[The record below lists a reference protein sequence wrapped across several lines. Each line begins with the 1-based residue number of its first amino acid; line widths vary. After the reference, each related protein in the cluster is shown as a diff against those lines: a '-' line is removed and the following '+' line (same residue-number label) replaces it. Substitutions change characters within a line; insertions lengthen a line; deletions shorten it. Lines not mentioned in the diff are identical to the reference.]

1 MRALIALSVVLY
13 AAVPAAR
20 QNPQHEHAAPE
31 KLGRVHF
38 ATSCAP
44 GVGAG
49 FDRAV
54 ALLHSFS
61 FSTARQA
68 FEDVLAKD
76 PSCAIAQWGI
86 AMTYWGNPF
95 AGLRPP
101 KALEAGAAV
110 IGRARATG
118 KPTARERDYIAAVAE
133 EFKNYETVD
142 QRTRVLAYERAMEQ
156 LYRTYPQDREAAAFY
171 ALAVNQTALP
181 SDKTYAQQLKAAAI
195 LEKLWAAQPDHPGL
209 PHYLIHAYDHPALAP
224 RALAAARS
232 YAKIAPS
239 APHALHMPAHTF
251 TRVGYWQESID
262 TNIASA
268 GAAIRD
274 GAFAEA
280 LHAMD
285 YEVYAYLQTGQD
297 AAASRMV
304 EEAPRVLARLDP
316 NAMGGAAPGVAG
328 LYAAAAIPA
337 RYALERGAWSD
348 AAALQPQATS
358 FPYVDALTRFAR
370 AIGAARSG
378 KPDAARADLA
388 ELGVLGERLEA
399 VRDAD
404 WSQKVGIQQQIGT
417 AWVTFAE
424 GRKAEA
430 VELLR
435 KAADAEDATDKSA
448 ISPGPLA
455 PARELLGEMLLT
467 VDRPAD
473 ALKEFEATMKK
484 EPNRFRATYNA
495 AKAASLAGDRA
506 KARQYYRQLLDICK
520 AGDTPGRPEL
530 EEARKFIRTSAAAR
544 NTSAPTALVPQD
556 TSGSTGFSGQL
567 FQW

>member
-1 MRALIALSVVLY
+1 LSRHGQRAIIWSLRFKEVIVRALIALLVVLC

-38 ATSCAP
+38 ATSCSP
-44 GVGAG
+44 DVTTG

-68 FEDVLAKD
+68 FEDVLARD
-76 PSCAIAQWGI
+76 PSCAIAYWGI
-86 AMTYWGNPF
+86 AMTNWGNPF
-95 AGLRPP
+95 AGVRSP
-101 KALEAGAAV
+101 KALESGAAAV
-110 IGRARATG
+110 ARAQATG
-118 KPTARERDYIAAVAE
+118 KPTPRERDYIAAVAE
-133 EFKNYETVD
+133 QFKNHQTVD
-142 QRTRVLAYERAMEQ
+142 QRTRVLAYERAMEHVS
-156 LYRTYPQDREAAAFY
+156 RTYPKDPEAAAFY

-195 LEKLWAAQPDHPGL
+195 LEKLWATQPDHPGL
-209 PHYLIHAYDHPALAP
+209 PHYLIHAYDHPPLAP
-224 RALAAARS
+224 RALNAARS

-251 TRVGYWQESID
+251 TRVGYWQDSID

-268 GAAIRD
+268 RAAVRD
-274 GAFAEA
+274 STFGEA

-285 YEVYAYLQTGQD
+285 YQVYAYLQTGQD
-297 AAASRMV
+297 AAAR
-304 EEAPRVLARLDP
+304 RVVDETPGMLARLDP
-316 NAMGGAAPGVAG
+316 TAMGGAAPGVAG

-348 AAALQPQATS
+348 AAALQPQTTAY
-358 FPYVDALTRFAR
+358 PYVDALTRFAR
-370 AIGAARSG
+370 AVGAARSG

-388 ELGVLGERLEA
+388 ELGVFADRLA
-399 VRDAD
+399 AAKDAD
-404 WSQKVGIQQQIGT
+404 WAEKVRIQQQIAS
-417 AWVTFAE
+417 AWVTFAD
-424 GRKAEA
+424 GRKADA

-455 PARELLGEMLLT
+455 PARELLGEMLLALE
-467 VDRPAD
+467 RPAD
-473 ALKEFEATMKK
+473 ALKEFEATLKK
-484 EPNRFRATYNA
+484 EPNRFRATYEA
-495 AKAASLAGDRA
+495 AKAAALAGDRA
-506 KARQYYRQLLDICK
+506 TARRYYKQLLDICK
-520 AGDTPGRPEL
+520 AGDAPGRPEL
-530 EEARKFIRTSAAAR
+530 QEARKSSA
-544 NTSAPTALVPQD
+544 D
-556 TSGSTGFSGQL
+556 
-567 FQW
+567 

>member
-1 MRALIALSVVLY
+1 MRALIALPVVLM
-13 AAVPAAR
+13 AAVPMAW
-20 QNPQHEHAAPE
+20 QNPQQHEHPAPE
-31 KLGRVHF
+31 RLGRVHF
-38 ATSCAP
+38 ATSCSP
-44 GVGAG
+44 GVSAA

-61 FSTARQA
+61 FSTAKQA
-68 FEDVLAKD
+68 FDDVLIKD
-76 PSCAIAQWGI
+76 PSCAIAHWGV

-95 AGLRPP
+95 AGVRSP
-101 KALEAGAAV
+101 KALELGAAAV
-110 IGRARATG
+110 ARAQTTG
-118 KPTARERDYIAAVAE
+118 NPTARERDYIAAVAE

-142 QRTRVLAYERAMEQ
+142 QRTRVLAYERAMEHV
-156 LYRTYPQDREAAAFY
+156 YRTHPADPEAAAFY

-195 LEKLWAAQPDHPGL
+195 LEKLWTVQPEHPGL
-209 PHYLIHAYDHPALAP
+209 PHYLIHAYDHPPLAP

-268 GAAIRD
+268 RAAMRD
-274 GAFAEA
+274 DSFGEA

-285 YEVYAYLQTGQD
+285 YQVYAYLQTGQD
-297 AAASRMV
+297 AAARRV
-304 EEAPRVLARLDP
+304 VDDAPRVFARLDV
-316 NAMGGAAPGVAG
+316 NKMGGAAPGVAG
-328 LYAAAAIPA
+328 LYAAGAIPA

-370 AIGAARSG
+370 AVGAARSG
-378 KPDAARADLA
+378 RPGAARADLA
-388 ELGVLGERLEA
+388 ELGVLAEKLA
-399 VRDAD
+399 AARDAD
-404 WSQKVGIQQQIGT
+404 WSQRVGVQQQIAS

-430 VELLR
+430 VEMLR

-455 PARELLGEMLLT
+455 PARELLGEMLLA

-473 ALKEFEATMKK
+473 ALKEFEATMVK
-484 EPNRFRATYNA
+484 EPNRFRATYDA
-495 AKAASLAGDRA
+495 AKAASLTGDRA
-506 KARQYYRQLLDICK
+506 RARRYYRQLLDICK

-530 EEARKFIRTSAAAR
+530 QEARKLGAS
-544 NTSAPTALVPQD
+544 
-556 TSGSTGFSGQL
+556 
-567 FQW
+567 

>member
-1 MRALIALSVVLY
+1 MRALIALPVVLMT
-13 AAVPAAR
+13 AVPMAW
-20 QNPQHEHAAPE
+20 QNPQQHEHPAPE
-31 KLGRVHF
+31 RLGRVHF
-38 ATSCAP
+38 ATSCSP
-44 GVGAG
+44 GVSAA

-61 FSTARQA
+61 FSTAKQA
-68 FEDVLAKD
+68 FDDVLARD
-76 PSCAIAQWGI
+76 PSCAIAHWGV
-86 AMTYWGNPF
+86 AMTHWGNPF
-95 AGLRPP
+95 AGLRSP
-101 KALEAGAAV
+101 KALELGAAAV
-110 IGRARATG
+110 ARAQATG
-118 KPTARERDYIAAVAE
+118 NPTARERDYIAAVAE

-142 QRTRVLAYERAMEQ
+142 QRTRVLAYERAMEH
-156 LYRTYPQDREAAAFY
+156 LYRTHPEDPEAAAFY

-181 SDKTYAQQLKAAAI
+181 SDKTYARQLKAAAI
-195 LEKLWAAQPDHPGL
+195 LEKLWTTQPEHPGL
-209 PHYLIHAYDHPALAP
+209 PHYLIHAYDHPPLAP

-268 GAAIRD
+268 QAAIRD
-274 GAFAEA
+274 GAVGEA

-285 YEVYAYLQTGQD
+285 YQVYAYLQSGQD
-297 AAASRMV
+297 AAARRV
-304 EEAPRVLARLDP
+304 VDEGPRVVARLDV
-316 NAMGGAAPGVAG
+316 NRMSGAAPGVAG
-328 LYAAAAIPA
+328 LYAAGAIPA

-348 AAALQPQATS
+348 AAALQPQATA

-370 AIGAARSG
+370 AVGAARSG
-378 KPDAARADLA
+378 RPDAARPDLA
-388 ELGVLGERLEA
+388 ELRVLGDKLEA
-399 VRDAD
+399 LRDAE
-404 WSQKVGIQQQIGT
+404 WSERVRIQQQVAS

-455 PARELLGEMLLT
+455 PARELLGEMLLA

-473 ALKEFEATMKK
+473 ALKEFEATMVK
-484 EPNRFRATYNA
+484 EPNRFRATYDA
-495 AKAASLAGDRA
+495 AKAASLTGDRA
-506 KARQYYRQLLDICK
+506 RARRYYRQLLDICK
-520 AGDTPGRPEL
+520 AGDTPGRQEL
-530 EEARKFIRTSAAAR
+530 QEARKLGA
-544 NTSAPTALVPQD
+544 
-556 TSGSTGFSGQL
+556 
-567 FQW
+567 

>member
-1 MRALIALSVVLY
+1 M
-13 AAVPAAR
+13 
-20 QNPQHEHAAPE
+20 
-31 KLGRVHF
+31 
-38 ATSCAP
+38 
-44 GVGAG
+44 
-49 FDRAV
+49 

-76 PSCAIAQWGI
+76 PSCAIAYWGI
-86 AMTYWGNPF
+86 AMTNWGNPF
-95 AGLRPP
+95 STARFP
-101 KALEAGAAV
+101 KALQAGAAAV
-110 IGRARATG
+110 ERAQATG

-142 QRTRVLAYERAMEQ
+142 QRTRVLAYERAMEHV
-156 LYRTYPQDREAAAFY
+156 YRTYPDDREAAAFY

-195 LEKLWAAQPDHPGL
+195 LEKLWAAQPEHPGL
-209 PHYLIHAYDHPALAP
+209 PHYLIHAYDHPPLAP
-224 RALAAARS
+224 RALTAARS

-268 GAAIRD
+268 QAATRD
-274 GAFAEA
+274 ALFGEA

-285 YEVYAYLQTGQD
+285 YQVYAYLQTGQD
-297 AAASRMV
+297 SAAQRTMT
-304 EEAPRVLARLDP
+304 ETPRVLARMDV
-316 NAMGGAAPGVAG
+316 NAMGGAAAGVAG

-348 AAALQPQATS
+348 AAALQPQATA

-378 KPDAARADLA
+378 KPDAARPDVA
-388 ELGVLGERLEA
+388 ELGVLGDKLVAARDDIWSEK
-399 VRDAD
+399 VR
-404 WSQKVGIQQQIGT
+404 IQQQAAS

-430 VELLR
+430 VELMR
-435 KAADAEDATDKSA
+435 KAADAEDATDKAA

-455 PARELLGEMLLT
+455 PARELLAEMLLA

-484 EPNRFRATYNA
+484 EPNRFRATYGA
-495 AKAASLAGDRA
+495 AKAAALAGDRA
-506 KARQYYRQLLDICK
+506 TARRYYKQLLEICR
-520 AGDTPGRPEL
+520 AGDITGRPEL
-530 EEARKFIRTSAAAR
+530 QEARKLGAS
-544 NTSAPTALVPQD
+544 
-556 TSGSTGFSGQL
+556 
-567 FQW
+567 

>member
-1 MRALIALSVVLY
+1 MRALIAVVVVLS
-13 AAVPAAR
+13 AGLAVAR

-38 ATSCAP
+38 VTSCAP
-44 GVGAG
+44 DVAAG

-61 FSTARQA
+61 FSTAKKG
-68 FEDVLAKD
+68 FEEVLAKD
-76 PSCAIAQWGI
+76 PSCAIAYWGI
-86 AMTYWGNPF
+86 AMTNWGNPF
-95 AGLRPP
+95 SNVRIP
-101 KALEAGAAV
+101 KALEDGSAA
-110 IGRARATG
+110 IARGQSAG
-118 KPTARERDYIAAVAE
+118 KPTPRERDYLAAVAE
-133 EFKNYETVD
+133 EFKNYATVD
-142 QRTRVLAYERAMEQ
+142 QRTRVLAYERAMEHV
-156 LYRTYPQDREAAAFY
+156 YRTYPEDREAATFY

-209 PHYLIHAYDHPALAP
+209 PHYLIHAYDHPPLAP

-268 GAAIRD
+268 QAANRD
-274 GAFAEA
+274 GTFGEA

-285 YEVYAYLQTGQD
+285 YQAYAYLQTAQD
-297 AAASRMV
+297 AAARRVVDES
-304 EEAPRVLARLDP
+304 PRVVARLDV

-348 AAALQPQATS
+348 AAALQPQATA

-378 KPDAARADLA
+378 KPDAARPDVA
-388 ELGVLGERLEA
+388 ELGALGDKLVAARDDIWSEK
-399 VRDAD
+399 VR
-404 WSQKVGIQQQIGT
+404 IQQQIAS

-430 VELLR
+430 LELLR

-455 PARELLGEMLLT
+455 PARELLGEMLLA

-484 EPNRFRATYNA
+484 EPNRFRATYGA
-495 AKAASLAGDRA
+495 AKAAALAGDRA
-506 KARQYYRQLLDICK
+506 TARRYYKQLLEICK
-520 AGDTPGRPEL
+520 AGDAPGRPEL
-530 EEARKFIRTSAAAR
+530 EEARKFSA
-544 NTSAPTALVPQD
+544 S
-556 TSGSTGFSGQL
+556 
-567 FQW
+567 